1 MIMKEINIHPT
12 NLQIFSRIES
22 IITKSQV
29 LDEFKAEGRFYYFIF
44 LYNEFI
50 GKLYSGRK

>member
-1 MIMKEINIHPT
+1 MKEINIHPT